1 MLPIHSETVAHYKEV
16 DWVPG
21 RGRAKP
27 NVAAR
32 YEPYVLQ
39 RWQAGCHRSKQIY
52 QEIRAMGYTDSLSSL
67 YLLLIQ
73 LGMKTNSP
81 DQQLQPRRLTA
92 SQATWILTG
101 PEAKL
106 NAYQKCHATNSV
118 RYILN

>member
-1 MLPIHSETVAHYKEV
+1 
-16 DWVPG
+16 
-21 RGRAKP
+21 
-27 NVAAR
+27 
-32 YEPYVLQ
+32 
-39 RWQAGCHRSKQIY
+39 
-52 QEIRAMGYTDSLSSL
+52 MGYTDSLSSL

-81 DQQLQPRRLTA
+81 HQQLQPRRLTA

-106 NAYQKCHATNSV
+106 NAYQKRHATNSV